1 MSKADLSAANET
13 LQVKVRSITYQAE
26 EINSY
31 ELRLPSGGELPTFE
45 AGAHINVHLPNG
57 LIRSYSLLNRQDDR
71 HRYAIAVA
79 RDRGSRGG
87 SRFLHEALRVGDMLT
102 ISAPRNNFPL
112 WEDARHS
119 LLIAG
124 GIGITP
130 IWSMIQRLDSLGR
143 SWQLYY
149 AARNRHSAALFDEL
163 CALRAAANHRIHIH
177 FDQEQDGQTLDIAGI
192 VAAQSPDTH
201 LYCCGPAPMLVA
213 FERATQS
220 RSRETV
226 HVEYFS
232 AAHAP
237 DVTGGFTV
245 VLAKSGK
252 SMSVPCGKTIL
263 DVLLDA
269 GVPVQYSCMEGICSS
284 CETHVLEGEP
294 DHRDVVLSAE
304 ERASNK
310 VMMVCCSGSRSE
322 KLVLDL

>member
-1 MSKADLSAANET
+1 MSKADLSTANET
-13 LQVKVRSITYQAE
+13 LQVQVRSITYQAQ

-45 AGAHINVHLPNG
+45 AGAHINVHLPGG

-71 HRYAIAVA
+71 YRYVIAVA
-79 RDRGSRGG
+79 RDRASRGG

-112 WEDARHS
+112 RGDARHS
-119 LLIAG
+119 VLIAG

-130 IWSMIQRLDSLGR
+130 LWSMIQRLEFLGR

-149 AARNRHSAALFDEL
+149 AARNRHSAALLDEL
-163 CALRAAANHRIHIH
+163 SALGATAKHRIHIH
-177 FDQEQDGQTLDIAGI
+177 FDEERGGQTLDIPSI

-201 LYCCGPAPMLVA
+201 LYCCGPAPMLAA
-213 FERATQS
+213 FERVTRS

-237 DVTGGFTV
+237 VVTGGFTV
-245 VLAKSGK
+245 VLVKSGK
-252 SMSVPCGKTIL
+252 SVSVPSGKTIL
-263 DVLLDA
+263 DVLLDE

-294 DHRDVVLSAE
+294 DHRDAVLSME